1 MLYTNSMKTIDL
13 IMGSDHRGLELK
25 DKLLDVISP
34 DDINGET
41 KFDVAVIQNLRP
53 HEAGKSVDYP
63 DVVKEFGK
71 SFDIYTHGI
80 LICGSGYGVSIAA
93 NRFKDIRAV
102 VCRTPK
108 EAEMARR
115 HNNAN
120 VLCLGADFTTTSQ
133 AKKIV
138 KAFFTTDFEG
148 GRHQRRVKKLGKLC
162 D

>member
-25 DKLLDVISP
+25 DKLLDFISP

>member
-1 MLYTNSMKTIDL
+1 MLYTNTMQTIDL

-25 DKLLDVISP
+25 DKLLDYISP
-34 DDINGET
+34 DDTYGET

-63 DVVKEFGK
+63 DVIKEFGK
-71 SFDIYTHGI
+71 NFDIYTHGI

-93 NRFKDIRAV
+93 NRFKDVRAV
-102 VCRTPK
+102 VCRTTK

-120 VLCLGADFTTTSQ
+120 VLCLGADFTTTGQ

-138 KAFFTTDFEG
+138 KTFFTTKFEG
-148 GRHQRRVKKLGKLC
+148 GRHQRRVNKLGKL
-162 D
+162 

>member
-13 IMGSDHRGLELK
+13 IIGSDHRGLELK
-25 DKLLDVISP
+25 DKLLDFISP

>member
-13 IMGSDHRGLELK
+13 VMGSDHRGIELK
-25 DKLLDVISP
+25 DKLLDFISP

-148 GRHQRRVKKLGKLC
+148 GRHQRRVKKLGKL
-162 D
+162 

>member
-1 MLYTNSMKTIDL
+1 MTKKLKHETSVKKEKFYALQYLTFSNTIKK
-13 IMGSDHRGLELK
+13 R
-25 DKLLDVISP
+25 
-34 DDINGET
+34 
-41 KFDVAVIQNLRP
+41 
-53 HEAGKSVDYP
+53 
-63 DVVKEFGK
+63 
-71 SFDIYTHGI
+71 THGI

-93 NRFKDIRAV
+93 NRFKDVRAV

-138 KAFFTTDFEG
+138 KTFFTTKFEG
-148 GRHQRRVKKLGKLC
+148 GRHQRRVKKLGKL
-162 D
+162 

>member
-1 MLYTNSMKTIDL
+1 MLYTNNMKTIDL
-13 IMGSDHRGLELK
+13 IMGSDHRGLEMK
-25 DKLLDVISP
+25 HNLLDFISP

-41 KFDVAVIQNLRP
+41 NFDVSVIQNLKP

-71 SFDIYTHGI
+71 SFDIYSHGI
-80 LICGSGYGVSIAA
+80 LVCGSGYGVSIAA

-120 VLCLGADFTTTSQ
+120 VLCLGADFTTMSQ
-133 AKKIV
+133 AKRIV

-148 GRHQRRVKKLGKLC
+148 GRHQRRVKKLGKL
-162 D
+162 

>member
-1 MLYTNSMKTIDL
+1 MLYTNNMKTIDL

-25 DKLLDVISP
+25 DKLLDFISP

-120 VLCLGADFTTTSQ
+120 VLCLGADFTTMSQ

-148 GRHQRRVKKLGKLC
+148 GRHQRRVKKLGKL
-162 D
+162 

>member
-1 MLYTNSMKTIDL
+1 MLYNNTMQTIDL

-25 DKLLDVISP
+25 DKLLDYISP
-34 DDINGET
+34 DDTYGET

-63 DVVKEFGK
+63 DVIKEFGK
-71 SFDIYTHGI
+71 NFDIYTHGI

-93 NRFKDIRAV
+93 NRFKDVRAV

-138 KAFFTTDFEG
+138 KTFFTTKFEG
-148 GRHQRRVKKLGKLC
+148 GRHQRRVKKLGKL
-162 D
+162 

>member
-25 DKLLDVISP
+25 EKLLDFISP

>member
-25 DKLLDVISP
+25 DKLLDYISP

-41 KFDVAVIQNLRP
+41 NFDVAVIQNLKP

-148 GRHQRRVKKLGKLC
+148 GRHQRRVKKLGKL
-162 D
+162 

>member
-1 MLYTNSMKTIDL
+1 MLYTNNMKTIDL
-13 IMGSDHRGLELK
+13 IMGSDHRGLEMK
-25 DKLLDVISP
+25 HKLLDFISP

-41 KFDVAVIQNLRP
+41 KFDVAVIQNLKP
-53 HEAGKSVDYP
+53 HEAGQSVDYP

-71 SFDIYTHGI
+71 SFDIYSHGI
-80 LICGSGYGVSIAA
+80 LVCGSGYGVSIAA

-120 VLCLGADFTTTSQ
+120 VLCLGADFTTISQ

-138 KAFFTTDFEG
+138 KTFFTTDFEG
-148 GRHQRRVKKLGKLC
+148 GRHQRRVKKLGKL
-162 D
+162 

>member
-1 MLYTNSMKTIDL
+1 MLYNINMKTIDL
-13 IMGSDHRGLELK
+13 IMGSDHRGLDLK
-25 DKLLDVISP
+25 HKLLDWISP

-41 KFDVAVIQNLRP
+41 KFDIAVIQNLKP

-102 VCRTPK
+102 VCRTSK
-108 EAEMARR
+108 EAEMSRR

-148 GRHQRRVKKLGKLC
+148 GRHQRRVKKLGKL
-162 D
+162 

>member
-25 DKLLDVISP
+25 DKLLDFISP

-138 KAFFTTDFEG
+138 KTFFTTDFEG
-148 GRHQRRVKKLGKLC
+148 GRHQRRVKKLGKL
-162 D
+162 

>member
-1 MLYTNSMKTIDL
+1 MLYTNNMKTIDL

-25 DKLLDVISP
+25 DKLLDYISP

-63 DVVKEFGK
+63 DVIKEFGK
-71 SFDIYTHGI
+71 SCDIYTHGI

-138 KAFFTTDFEG
+138 KTFFTTDFEG

>member
-1 MLYTNSMKTIDL
+1 MLYTNNMKTIDL

-25 DKLLDVISP
+25 DKLLDYISP

-63 DVVKEFGK
+63 DVIKEFGK

-138 KAFFTTDFEG
+138 KTFFTTDFEG
-148 GRHQRRVKKLGKLC
+148 GRHQRRVKKLGKL
-162 D
+162 

>member
-1 MLYTNSMKTIDL
+1 MLYTNNMKTIDL

-25 DKLLDVISP
+25 HKLLDYISP

-63 DVVKEFGK
+63 DVIKEFGK

-138 KAFFTTDFEG
+138 KTFFTTDFEG

>member
-1 MLYTNSMKTIDL
+1 MQTIDL

-25 DKLLDVISP
+25 DKLLDYISP
-34 DDINGET
+34 DDTNGET

-63 DVVKEFGK
+63 DVIKEFGK
-71 SFDIYTHGI
+71 NFDIYTHGI

-93 NRFKDIRAV
+93 NRFKDVRAV
-102 VCRTPK
+102 VCRTSK

-138 KAFFTTDFEG
+138 KTFFTTKFEG
-148 GRHQRRVKKLGKLC
+148 GRHQRRVKKLGKL
-162 D
+162 

>member
-13 IMGSDHRGLELK
+13 IIGSDHRGLELK
-25 DKLLDVISP
+25 DKLLDFISP

-102 VCRTPK
+102 VCRTPR

-120 VLCLGADFTTTSQ
+120 VLCLGADFTTMSQ

-138 KAFFTTDFEG
+138 KTFFTTDFEG
-148 GRHQRRVKKLGKLC
+148 GRHQRRVKKLGKL
-162 D
+162 

>member
-1 MLYTNSMKTIDL
+1 MKTIDL
-13 IMGSDHRGLELK
+13 IMGSDHRGLDLK
-25 DKLLDVISP
+25 HKLLDWISP

-41 KFDVAVIQNLRP
+41 KFDIAVIQNLKP

-102 VCRTPK
+102 VCRTSK
-108 EAEMARR
+108 EAEMSRR

-148 GRHQRRVKKLGKLC
+148 GRHQRRVKKLGKL
-162 D
+162 

>member
-1 MLYTNSMKTIDL
+1 MLYTNNMKTIDL
-13 IMGSDHRGLELK
+13 IMGSDHRGLEMK
-25 DKLLDVISP
+25 HKLLDFISP

-41 KFDVAVIQNLRP
+41 KFDVAVIQNLKP
-53 HEAGKSVDYP
+53 HEAGQSVDYP
-63 DVVKEFGK
+63 DVVQEFGK
-71 SFDIYTHGI
+71 SFDIYSHGI
-80 LICGSGYGVSIAA
+80 LVCGSGYGVSIAA

-102 VCRTPK
+102 VCRTPR

-120 VLCLGADFTTTSQ
+120 VLCLGADFTTMSQ

-148 GRHQRRVKKLGKLC
+148 GRHQRRVKKLGKL
-162 D
+162 

>member
-1 MLYTNSMKTIDL
+1 MLYTSTMQTIDL

-25 DKLLDVISP
+25 NKLLDWISP
-34 DDINGET
+34 DDIETTT
-41 KFDVAVIQNLRP
+41 KFDIAVIQNLRP

-63 DVVKEFGK
+63 DVIKQFGK

-93 NRFKDIRAV
+93 NRFKDVRAV

-138 KAFFTTDFEG
+138 KTFFTTKFEG
-148 GRHQRRVKKLGKLC
+148 GRHQRRVKKLGKL
-162 D
+162 

>member
-1 MLYTNSMKTIDL
+1 MLYTNNMKTIYL

-25 DKLLDVISP
+25 HKLLDWIAP
-34 DDINGET
+34 DDIDSDT
-41 KFDVAVIQNLRP
+41 KFDIAVIQNLKP

-63 DVVKEFGK
+63 DVVKEFGHH
-71 SFDIYTHGI
+71 FDKDNHGI
-80 LICGSGYGVSIAA
+80 LVCGSGYGVSIAA
-93 NRFKDIRAV
+93 NRFKNVRAV
-102 VCRTPK
+102 VCRTSK
-108 EAEMARR
+108 EAEMSRR

-138 KAFFTTDFEG
+138 KTFFTTDFEG
-148 GRHQRRVKKLGKLC
+148 GRHKRRVTKLGKLC

>member
-25 DKLLDVISP
+25 DKLLDFISP

-102 VCRTPK
+102 VCRTPR

-120 VLCLGADFTTTSQ
+120 VLCLGADFTTMSQ

-138 KAFFTTDFEG
+138 NTFFTTDFEG
-148 GRHQRRVKKLGKLC
+148 GRHQRRVKKLGKL
-162 D
+162 

>member
-25 DKLLDVISP
+25 DKLLDFISP

-120 VLCLGADFTTTSQ
+120 VLCLGADFTTMSQ

-148 GRHQRRVKKLGKLC
+148 GRHQRRVKKLGKL
-162 D
+162 

>member
-1 MLYTNSMKTIDL
+1 MLYTSTMQTIDL

-25 DKLLDVISP
+25 NKLLDWISP
-34 DDINGET
+34 DDIETTT
-41 KFDVAVIQNLRP
+41 KFDIAVIQNLRP

-63 DVVKEFGK
+63 DVIKEFGK

-93 NRFKDIRAV
+93 NRFKDVRAV

-138 KAFFTTDFEG
+138 KTFFTTKFEG
-148 GRHQRRVKKLGKLC
+148 GRHQRRVKKLGKL
-162 D
+162 

>member
-1 MLYTNSMKTIDL
+1 MLYTNNMKTIDL
-13 IMGSDHRGLELK
+13 IMGSDHRGLEMK
-25 DKLLDVISP
+25 HKLLDFISP

-41 KFDVAVIQNLRP
+41 KFHIAVIQNLKP
-53 HEAGKSVDYP
+53 HEAGQSVDYP
-63 DVVKEFGK
+63 DVVQEFGK
-71 SFDIYTHGI
+71 SFDIYSHGI
-80 LICGSGYGVSIAA
+80 LVCGSGYGVSIAA

-102 VCRTPK
+102 VCRTPR

-120 VLCLGADFTTTSQ
+120 VLCLGADFTTMSQ

-148 GRHQRRVKKLGKLC
+148 GRHQRRVKKLGKL
-162 D
+162 

>member
-1 MLYTNSMKTIDL
+1 MLYTNTMQTIDL

-25 DKLLDVISP
+25 NKLLDWISP
-34 DDINGET
+34 DDIETTT
-41 KFDVAVIQNLRP
+41 KFDIAVIQNLRP

-63 DVVKEFGK
+63 DVIKQFGK

-93 NRFKDIRAV
+93 NRFKDVRAV

-108 EAEMARR
+108 EAEMSRR

-120 VLCLGADFTTTSQ
+120 VLCLGADFTTISQ

-138 KAFFTTDFEG
+138 KTFFTTKFEG
-148 GRHQRRVKKLGKLC
+148 GRHQRRVKKLGKL
-162 D
+162 

>member
-1 MLYTNSMKTIDL
+1 MLYTSIMQTIDL

-25 DKLLDVISP
+25 DKLLDYISP

-63 DVVKEFGK
+63 DVIKEFGK

-93 NRFKDIRAV
+93 NRFKDVRAV
-102 VCRTPK
+102 VCRTTK

-138 KAFFTTDFEG
+138 KTFFTTKFEG
-148 GRHQRRVKKLGKLC
+148 GRHQRRVKKLGKL
-162 D
+162 

>member
-1 MLYTNSMKTIDL
+1 MLYTNNMKTIDL
-13 IMGSDHRGLELK
+13 IMGSDHRGLEMK
-25 DKLLDVISP
+25 HKLLDFISP

-41 KFDVAVIQNLRP
+41 KFDVAVIQNLKP

-63 DVVKEFGK
+63 DVVQEFGK
-71 SFDIYTHGI
+71 SFDIYSHGI
-80 LICGSGYGVSIAA
+80 LVCGSGYGVSIAA

-102 VCRTPK
+102 VCRTPR

-120 VLCLGADFTTTSQ
+120 VLCLGADFTTMSQ

-138 KAFFTTDFEG
+138 NTFFTTDFEG
-148 GRHQRRVKKLGKLC
+148 GRHQRRVKKLGKL
-162 D
+162 

>member
-1 MLYTNSMKTIDL
+1 MQTIDL

-25 DKLLDVISP
+25 DKLLDYISP

-63 DVVKEFGK
+63 DVIKEFGK

-93 NRFKDIRAV
+93 NRFKDVRAV
-102 VCRTPK
+102 VCRTTK

-138 KAFFTTDFEG
+138 KTFFTTKFEG
-148 GRHQRRVKKLGKLC
+148 GRHQRLSLIHI
-162 D
+162 